1 MRQFFL
7 VSLLF
12 FTHVLA
18 VSAQSFG
25 KLVRQYP
32 GIVSYTFRDEFSKD
46 VPATLDHIKQL
57 GITDLELSNLFGKTA
72 PEFRT
77 WLDQRGIRCSSYGVS
92 YDDIQKKPDEVLQN
106 AKTLGVQ
113 FVRVAW
119 IPHQGAFDTT
129 MVRQAAAVFN
139 TFGKLA
145 RQQNITFCY
154 HNHGYEF
161 APYNPTG
168 ATGGTIYDELMR
180 LTNPDDVSFEMDLA
194 WTFLPGQNPATLL
207 AKYPNRFKLMHL
219 KDIRKGVPGN
229 DQGKL
234 ANENSVVLGTGQ
246 LDWPS
251 ILTAARKAGVV
262 HLYLE
267 DESLA
272 AAEQVPQSL
281 AYLKGLK

>member
-1 MRQFFL
+1 MRRFL
-7 VSLLF
+7 LLCLLSLACSL
-12 FTHVLA
+12 T
-18 VSAQSFG
+18 SQAQPFG

-32 GIVSYTFRDEFSKD
+32 GIVSYTFRNEFAKD

-77 WLDQRGIRCSSYGVS
+77 WLDERGIKCSSYGVS
-92 YDDIQKKPDEVLQN
+92 YDEIQKKPAEVLQN

-119 IPHQGAFDTT
+119 IPHDGAFDTT
-129 MVRQAAAVFN
+129 MVRKAAVVFN
-139 TFGKLA
+139 TFGQLA
-145 RQQNITFCY
+145 RQQGITFCY

-161 APYNPTG
+161 APYGN
-168 ATGGTIYDELMR
+168 GTIYDELMR
-180 LTNPDDVSFEMDLA
+180 QTNPDYVSFEMDIA

-207 AKYPNRFKLMHL
+207 AKYPKRFRLMHL

-234 ANENSVVLGTGQ
+234 ANENSVILGTGQ
-246 LDWPS
+246 LDWPAV
-251 ILTAARKAGVV
+251 LKAVNKSSVV

-267 DESLA
+267 DESQA
-272 AAEQVPQSL
+272 AAEQVPQSI
-281 AYLKGLK
+281 AYLKGL

>member
-1 MRQFFL
+1 MRQ
-7 VSLLF
+7 LLF
-12 FTHVLA
+12 ITLLLVAQTLT
-18 VSAQSFG
+18 VSAQKFG

-32 GIVSYTFRDEFSKD
+32 GIVSFTFRDEFAKD

-77 WLDQRGIRCSSYGVS
+77 WLDERGIKCSSYGVS
-92 YDDIQKKPDEVLQN
+92 YDDIQKKPAEVLQN

-119 IPHQGAFDTT
+119 IPHEGAFDTT
-129 MVRQAAAVFN
+129 MVRKAAAVFN
-139 TFGKLA
+139 TFGQLA
-145 RQQNITFCY
+145 RQQELTFCY

-161 APYNPTG
+161 TPYGTG
-168 ATGGTIYDELMR
+168 TLYDELVR
-180 LTNPDDVSFEMDLA
+180 LTNPDYLSFEMDIA

-207 AKYPNRFKLMHL
+207 EKYPQRFRLMHL
-219 KDIRKGVPGN
+219 KDVRKGVPGN

-246 LDWPS
+246 LDWPA
-251 ILTAARKAGVV
+251 ILKAVNKSGVV
-262 HLYLE
+262 HLYIE
-267 DESLA
+267 DESQA
-272 AAEQVPQSL
+272 AAQQVPQSI
-281 AYLKGLK
+281 AYLKGL